1 MSAFECFEYCR
12 GNLFRDVK
20 EAEKTAEIYP
30 CDDASGDRF
39 HKAGGWPPL
48 GEAI

>member
-30 CDDASGDRF
+30 CDDA
-39 HKAGGWPPL
+39 L
-48 GEAI
+48 AIGFIKLAVGLL